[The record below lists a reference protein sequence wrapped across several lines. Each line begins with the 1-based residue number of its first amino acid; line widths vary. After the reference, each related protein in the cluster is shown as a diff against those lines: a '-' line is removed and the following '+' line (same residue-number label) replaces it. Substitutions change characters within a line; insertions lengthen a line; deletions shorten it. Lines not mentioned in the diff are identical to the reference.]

1 MNYNFYV
8 GDYAETKDGE
18 IGYVTEVKFSGEAK
32 RWCSM
37 RIMCGQNNSIISFE
51 GYENSV
57 PDRFNRIGRY
67 DFTKKDEDKI
77 EPLIKSVALDD
88 EINKGKITFN
98 FREII
103 NKINELVNAVNELRE
118 KAK

>member
-18 IGYVTEVKFSGEAK
+18 IGYITEVAFTNEAK

-51 GYENSV
+51 GYEDTIS
-57 PDRFNRIGRY
+57 DRFKRIGWY
-67 DFTKKDEDKI
+67 DFTEKDSNKI
-77 EPLIKSVALDD
+77 ELLVKSKAL
-88 EINKGKITFN
+88 ENGKFHID
-98 FREII
+98 FREAIE
-103 NKINELVNAVNELRE
+103 KINELVNAINELRE
-118 KAK
+118 KVNGN